1 MTADLA
7 GYDLRP
13 HTADDVDAVTELIAA
28 VESSVLGEELITRAD
43 IAASWSV
50 DTFDHGRHS
59 LGIYQDGQLV
69 AAAEIYDRS
78 VDVHVHPDATGRG
91 LGTYLRH
98 WTEQRA
104 RELGREKIGQ
114 IVPDQ
119 NPAAGRILRDAG
131 YMVGHTSWI
140 LQIEHPVRPDDPRP
154 PAGVQI
160 RHYRPEDA
168 PQAYQVIEDA
178 FSEWNGRIAT
188 TYEQWRA
195 LTVDREDFVAEDFL
209 LAERDG
215 RIVGAAFVMDD
226 RGEMWVDKLA
236 VQREHRDQGIARA
249 LLQETFQR
257 SYDRGNRISGLATD
271 SRTGALTLYEK
282 IGMVVSMSFTRFEL
296 AL

>member
-1 MTADLA
+1 
-7 GYDLRP
+7 
-13 HTADDVDAVTELIAA
+13 
-28 VESSVLGEELITRAD
+28 
-43 IAASWSV
+43 
-50 DTFDHGRHS
+50 
-59 LGIYQDGQLV
+59 
-69 AAAEIYDRS
+69 
-78 VDVHVHPDATGRG
+78 
-91 LGTYLRH
+91 
-98 WTEQRA
+98 
-104 RELGREKIGQ
+104 
-114 IVPDQ
+114 
-119 NPAAGRILRDAG
+119 
-131 YMVGHTSWI
+131 
-140 LQIEHPVRPDDPRP
+140 
-154 PAGVQI
+154 
-160 RHYRPEDA
+160 
-168 PQAYQVIEDA
+168 VIEDA